1 MFLVDASCVS
11 LCVIYFTIHSLYVW
25 LVSHC
30 VGQQGGNGSAPGQQT
45 EQPQQEDEDDEEEE
59 GTEGQI

>member
-1 MFLVDASCVS
+1 M
-11 LCVIYFTIHSLYVW
+11 
-25 LVSHC
+25 VSHC

-59 GTEGQI
+59 GTEGQIYPFIFTVHFTHLILQH